1 MLTPPSPHVTIT
13 RVVVRP
19 NDMDAD
25 RNVSNAVYFDYF
37 YQARLEHL
45 RRLGIYDV
53 ENPQYANLFALVEN
67 TCRYLAPAYYGDVL
81 ILWTATHAVGKSSF
95 QFVYHV
101 RRESDEMLIA
111 LGHSVQVWLGETS
124 QATPLPSAVC
134 TALTTTLYPELS
146 KPTAHKG

>member
-1 MLTPPSPHVTIT
+1 MLRPPSPYITIT
-13 RVVVRP
+13 CVVVRP

-37 YQARLEHL
+37 YQACLEHL
-45 RRLGIYDV
+45 RRLGIYDF

-95 QFVYHV
+95 QLVYHV
-101 RRESDEMLIA
+101 WREKDEMLTA
-111 LGHSVQVWLGETS
+111 LGHSVQVWLGETR
-124 QATPLPSAVC
+124 QATPLPAAIC
-134 TALTTTLYPELS
+134 TALTTALYPELS
-146 KPTAHKG
+146 KPSAYKG